1 MEHGIL
7 HYPRLDTV
15 MMVEETIRKMDY
27 YPTKM
32 ELWKALPKKVMYQTF
47 CMIVDYL
54 VSLGK
59 IIVDKKDNR
68 IVWVWN
74 PELIKRITGKGLI
87 LK

>member
-1 MEHGIL
+1 MEQEIL

-15 MMVEETIRKMDY
+15 IMVEETIRKLDY
-27 YPTKM
+27 YPTRM

-47 CMIVDYL
+47 SMIMEYL

-59 IIVDKKDNR
+59 IIIDKDNR

-74 PELIKRITGKGLI
+74 PELIKRITKEGLI

>member
-1 MEHGIL
+1 MEHEIL

-15 MMVEETIRKMDY
+15 IMIEETIKNLEY

-47 CMIVDYL
+47 SMIIDYL

-59 IIVDKKDNR
+59 IIIDNDNR

-74 PELIKRITGKGLI
+74 PELIKRINKEGLI